1 MVPTIVL
8 CAAFPDSASTADVPG
23 RAAAGADSGP
33 PGAVNLSPMKSDLP
47 SATVERLPRYLRCI
61 EQLPQSQLTISSR
74 DLARLSNL
82 TAAGVRR
89 DISYLGTFG
98 IRGVGYRVKELNDQ
112 IRHAL
117 GLTADRP
124 VAVVGIGNLGSA
136 LANYTGFGNRGFRV
150 VGLYDAAPSKIGTC
164 LGGVEVR
171 HISRLPDDART
182 THISVGI
189 IATPAGAAQQ
199 VATMLV
205 EAGVRSILN
214 FAPTVLQVPDDIHLR
229 QVDVATELQI
239 LGYYMT

>member
-1 MVPTIVL
+1 MHRATTPV
-8 CAAFPDSASTADVPG
+8 TADH
-23 RAAAGADSGP
+23 
-33 PGAVNLSPMKSDLP
+33 L
-47 SATVERLPRYLRCI
+47 LPRLG
-61 EQLPQSQLTISSR
+61 
-74 DLARLSNL
+74 RLSNL

-124 VAVVGIGNLGSA
+124 VVVVGIGNLGSA
-136 LANYTGFGNRGFRV
+136 LANYTGFGNRGFRI
-150 VGLYDAAPSKIGTC
+150 VGLYDAAPSKIGTS

-214 FAPTVLQVPDDIHLR
+214 FAPTVLRVPDDIHLR

>member
-1 MVPTIVL
+1 
-8 CAAFPDSASTADVPG
+8 
-23 RAAAGADSGP
+23 
-33 PGAVNLSPMKSDLP
+33 MKSDLP

-61 EQLPQSQLTISSR
+61 ERLPEAQQTISSGE
-74 DLARLSNL
+74 LARLSNL
-82 TAAGVRR
+82 KAAGVRR
-89 DISYLGTFG
+89 DLSYLGTFG

-136 LANYTGFGNRGFRV
+136 LANYTGFGNRGFRI
-150 VGLYDAAPSKIGTC
+150 VGLYDADPSKIGTS

-182 THISVGI
+182 TRISVGI

-199 VATMLV
+199 VAAMLV
-205 EAGVRSILN
+205 DVGVRSILN
-214 FAPTVLQVPDDIHLR
+214 FAPTVLQVPEDIHLR

-239 LGYYMT
+239 LGYYMS